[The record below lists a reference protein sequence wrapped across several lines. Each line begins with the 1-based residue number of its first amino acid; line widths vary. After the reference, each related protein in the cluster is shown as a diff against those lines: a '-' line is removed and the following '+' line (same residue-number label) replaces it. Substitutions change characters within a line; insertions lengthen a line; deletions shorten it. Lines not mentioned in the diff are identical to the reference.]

1 MSETTTQAAIKKSAF
16 FPSAITTYLF
26 FGLSVG
32 ILFGLIT
39 GIVNVYSSAALPLNL
54 PRLGMETLA
63 RDLSNGLRWGIIL
76 ALLLI
81 TYSWVTAKLMKSN
94 RRAIIAQLIG
104 LGFWLLGLA
113 LIALRLLRSLGE
125 RLPLPYQEHVTP
137 SIFFTRFIIPLVTYT
152 VSTKPVLMF
161 LLIALTFA
169 VPMAIGTLVA
179 RRIYRNKQTEP
190 FKKIPSLAMTKKQAT
205 VGLIVVIVALVVA
218 GLPLVLGSPQG
229 KPNVLLISVDTLRA
243 DGLHCYGNPLP
254 TSPVIDQLAAEGTR
268 YENFFSPAPWTLPGH
283 VSMLTGLTP
292 EVHNVYQLDRHIP
305 REAPLLAEVFKN
317 AGYKTFAATSN
328 FLVSPPYGYGR
339 GFDRFVFRPE
349 AESGRIADVF
359 IGMLKGTKEP
369 WFGFLHFF
377 DPHLPY
383 SPSIESRQEL
393 GIEGPIVDEILAN
406 MTHLLWRF
414 IDIYLPYDEAHKN
427 EIKRL
432 YAGEVRDVDRAL
444 GRVLEKIDLKNTIV
458 IVTSD
463 HGEEF
468 FEHGWSGHS
477 VVLFDES
484 LRIPLIFHGPTVEAG
499 KVVNQTSDL
508 TVLVPMI
515 LTHVGLPDPLK
526 RGVPVLGS
534 GAYGHTNG
542 FGNHRTS
549 WRRDGWSF
557 LTEVDFTYGERHRQ
571 FPPGLY
577 DNPNEQ
583 VNLIEQNPEK
593 VQEMQDEMDQS
604 LGSQLKKYGKMKTGT
619 TDLDETRLNRL
630 RALGS
635 VQ

>member
-1 MSETTTQAAIKKSAF
+1 MSETTTQANIEKKEF
-16 FPSAITTYLF
+16 FPSAASTYLF
-26 FGLSVG
+26 FGLIVG
-32 ILFGLIT
+32 ILFGFIT
-39 GIVNVYSSAALPLNL
+39 GIVNLFGSAALPLSM
-54 PRLGMETLA
+54 PRLGMETLS

-76 ALLLI
+76 ALLMV
-81 TYSWVTAKLMKSN
+81 TYSWLTGMLMKSN
-94 RRAIIAQLIG
+94 RRAIIAQLLG
-104 LGFWLLGLA
+104 LGIWLLGLG

-161 LLIALTFA
+161 ILIALTFA
-169 VPMAIGTLVA
+169 VPMVIGTLIA
-179 RRIYRNKQTEP
+179 RRIYKEKETEP
-190 FKKIPSLAMTKKQAT
+190 FGKIPSLAMTKRQALI
-205 VGLIVVIVALVVA
+205 GAIVVVVALIIA
-218 GLPLVLGSPQG
+218 GIPQVLGRPQG

-254 TSPVIDQLAAEGTR
+254 NSPVIDKLAAEGTR
-268 YENFFSPAPWTLPGH
+268 YENIFSSAPWTLPGH

-305 REAPLLAEVFKN
+305 REAPLLSEVFKN

-339 GFDRFVFRPE
+339 GFDRFIFRPE

-359 IGMLKGTKEP
+359 LGMLQGTKEP

-383 SPSIESRQEL
+383 SPTIESRQEL

-414 IDIYLPYDEAHKN
+414 IDIYLPYDEAHKE

-444 GRVLEKIDLKNTIV
+444 GRVLEKIDLTNTIV

-499 KVVNQTSDL
+499 KVVSQTSDM
-508 TVLVPMI
+508 TVIVPMI
-515 LTHVGLPDPLK
+515 LAHVGLPDPLQ
-526 RGVPVLGS
+526 RGAPVLGT

-549 WRRDGWSF
+549 WRHSGWSF

-577 DNPNEQ
+577 DDPSEQ

-604 LGSQLKKYGKMKTGT
+604 LGLQIKKYGKMKSGK

-630 RALGS
+630 RELGY